1 MSRFTTPLLYSMRNG
16 EKSNLTAELEELESR
31 ADRAEQCEQ
40 RRMRRSAGRRSEI
53 RDDAMGGK
61 RQ

>member
-16 EKSNLTAELEELESR
+16 EKSNLTAELEELEPR

-40 RRMRRSAGRRSEI
+40 RRRRSSGGRSEI
-53 RDDAMGGK
+53 REDAMGG
-61 RQ
+61 QQQ